1 MPFLRISKWTR
12 GETSVVPI
20 TGNRLSFANL
30 IALFYRDRFHAA
42 IDRNAAV
49 LIANHYD
56 LAVALY
62 LAVKKYRTVHSGV
75 DLFSFGAGDIDTFI
89 HTAEILNNLPEAGQ
103 P

>member
-1 MPFLRISKWTR
+1 MDTGRNIRRSHH
-12 GETSVVPI
+12 
-20 TGNRLSFANL
+20 GNRLSFANL

-89 HTAEILNNLPEAGQ
+89 QAAEILNNLS
-103 P
+103 